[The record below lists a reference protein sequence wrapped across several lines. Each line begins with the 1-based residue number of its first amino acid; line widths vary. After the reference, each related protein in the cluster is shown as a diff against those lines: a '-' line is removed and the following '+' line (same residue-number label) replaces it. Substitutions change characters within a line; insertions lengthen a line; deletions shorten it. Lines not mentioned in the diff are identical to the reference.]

1 MAVICPAI
9 LSDSSGDY
17 ADQIN
22 KVKSFASRIQIDLMD
37 GDFVQTTSIP
47 LESVWWPEHMI
58 ADLHLMYRRPM
69 DYLETIL
76 RLRPDLVIVHAE
88 AEMHHMHFAA
98 ELHKNAIK
106 AGLAI
111 LADTPVANIE
121 QISHSFDHILIFSG
135 HLGHFG
141 GQADL
146 GLLEKVKQIK
156 AIHPD
161 AEIGWDGGVN
171 DQNARA
177 LAEGGVDVL
186 NAGGFIQKA
195 ADPEAAYRQ
204 LVKTLA

>member
-9 LSDSSGDY
+9 LSDLSSDY
-17 ADQIN
+17 TDQIN
-22 KVKSFASRIQIDLMD
+22 KVKSFASRIQVDLMD
-37 GDFVQTTSIP
+37 GDFVETTSIP
-47 LESVWWPEHMI
+47 LENVWWPEHMI

-88 AEMHHMHFAA
+88 AEIHHMHFAA

-177 LAEGGVDVL
+177 LADGGVDVL

-195 ADPEAAYRQ
+195 EDPAAAYEK
-204 LVKTLA
+204 LVQTLA